1 MCGTTTRGISRCVMA
16 EEAASGIRTLLMSI
30 VRELEQPV
38 DDNRLDSAHR
48 LLDQI
53 SRQIIRLGYLNDNNL
68 LGVINTLNRFVG
80 EGVENN
86 EFTDGYEIP
95 FTQGERGIPK
105 ITIKYEQLFYLLD
118 NQFSCADIAR
128 MLNVSVRTV
137 RRRMLELGLVQ
148 RSFYTHVDE
157 QTLDDKVR
165 RICIE
170 FPKIGYRRLMD
181 EFSRQGIRVSRTKAR
196 ESLRRVDPIGVTE
209 RWLRSPIHRRKYY
222 VPAPLSLWH
231 IDGNHK
237 LIRYIIYHTK

>member
-1 MCGTTTRGISRCVMA
+1 MA
-16 EEAASGIRTLLMSI
+16 EVAASGIRTLLMSI
-30 VRELEQPV
+30 VRDLEQPV

-53 SRQIIRLGYLNDNNL
+53 SHQIIRLGYLNDNDL
-68 LGVINTLNRFVG
+68 LGIINTLNRFVG
-80 EGVENN
+80 EGVEND

-95 FTQGERGIPK
+95 FTQGERGRPK
-105 ITIKYEQLFYLLD
+105 ISIKHEQLFYLLD
-118 NQFSCADIAR
+118 NQFCCADIAR
-128 MLNVSVRTV
+128 MLNVSLRTV
-137 RRRMLELGLVQ
+137 RRRMSELGLAQ
-148 RSFYTHVDE
+148 RSFYTRVDE

-170 FPKIGYRRLMD
+170 FPKIGYRRLMG
-181 EFSRQGIRVSRTKAR
+181 ELSRQGIRVSRTKAR

-237 LIRYIIYHTK
+237 LIRYIIYIFYHTS